1 MHPSLVIARRIV
13 KQLLHDHRS
22 LAMALV
28 VPSALLSLFKLI
40 LDNEIAGRPIGN
52 FDNLAPPL
60 IATFVFL
67 FVFILSTVGFLRER
81 TEGTFERL
89 LTTPVK
95 HRDIIIGYMLGFLG
109 LAVVQSAINVTFLVF
124 VLGAESA
131 GSLVLVFLVQFMLA
145 ICAVNLGVM
154 LSTFARTELQAVQFV
169 PLVVVPQVIL
179 AGTIFPIAVLPSYLQ
194 DISWGLPLRY
204 GIEATRE
211 VMIAGN
217 GLGEFVLSRDLLVIA
232 AFAAAFIVGASL
244 AIKRL

>member
-22 LAMALV
+22 LALALV
-28 VPSALLSLFKLI
+28 VPSALLTLFKLI
-40 LDNEIAGRPIGN
+40 LENEVDGRPIGN
-52 FDNLAPPL
+52 FDRLAPPL

-67 FVFILSTVGFLRER
+67 FVFILSTVSFLRER

-89 LTTPVK
+89 LTTPVR

-109 LAVVQSAINVTFLVF
+109 LAVVQSAINVTFLVW
-124 VLGAESA
+124 VLDA
-131 GSLVLVFLVQFMLA
+131 GSNGPLVLVFLIQFMLA

-169 PLVVVPQVIL
+169 PLVIVPQVFL
-179 AGTIFPIAVLPSYLQ
+179 AGTIFPIDVLPTYLREL
-194 DISWGLPLRY
+194 SWLLPLRY
-204 GIEATRE
+204 GIEATRD
-211 VMIAGN
+211 VMISGN
-217 GLGEFVLSRDLLVIA
+217 GIGHFPLLRDLLVIA
-232 AFAAAFIVGASL
+232 GFGSAFIAGASL